1 MEFISS
7 HPLFIFSFLVTV
19 LFLFYYFHEVVE
31 TPVLRFSESDFLLRV
46 IERTPHLTK
55 KYYPTFWCFNQ
66 HLMLLL
72 LMLREYRTKPYLY
85 DQLEQ
90 LKMKDGGITGLAW
103 SGTDELTT
111 QSDSPIVV
119 VFHTISGDEQDVKS
133 TVKYLRER
141 YAWIVVVCIRRGH
154 GDLPLTKP
162 KVNTM
167 GSTSDLKE
175 QLAYIQKKFPKRKM
189 FGVGI
194 SAGSGLLARYLGEAG
209 VQSKFA
215 AAVAVSPAYDIEKA
229 FHRVHPVYSKIMG
242 QRMINYFLK
251 NHYESLS
258 KLKGVDELFK
268 IKTIGEFQD
277 KLHTISGFKDR
288 ENYYYHSN
296 PVLVANNIKTPL
308 LVLNSADDPICVN
321 QNVLENLH
329 WLETLP
335 NTIHVHTKRG
345 SHIAYFEGI
354 KANSW
359 SDKVIGEYF
368 AAVQKENLP
377 KQKLSPNPKK
387 KKKRM

>member
-1 MEFISS
+1 MEIIAN
-7 HPLFIFSFLVTV
+7 HPLFTIFTILTFS
-19 LFLFYYFHEVVE
+19 FLFYYFKEVVE

-46 IERTPHLTK
+46 IERSPVLTK

-66 HLMLLL
+66 HLMLFL
-72 LMLREYRTKPYLY
+72 LMLREYRTKPYHY
-85 DQLEQ
+85 DQFEQ

-103 SGTDELTT
+103 SGTDDLATN
-111 QSDSPIVV
+111 SDSPIIV

-141 YAWIVVVCIRRGH
+141 YGWIVVVCIRRGH
-154 GDLPLTKP
+154 GNLPLTKP
-162 KVNTM
+162 KINTM

-175 QLAYIQKKFPKRKM
+175 QLTYIQKRFPKRKM

-194 SAGSGLLARYLGEAG
+194 SAGSGLLARYLGEVG

-258 KLKGVDELFK
+258 TLSGIEELLK

-277 KLHTISGFKDR
+277 KLHTISGYKDK

-296 PVLVANNIKTPL
+296 PVLVANKIRTPL

-345 SHIAYFEGI
+345 SHIAYFEGL

-368 AAVQKENLP
+368 AAVLKENLP
-377 KQKLSPNPKK
+377 KRKVTVKAKK
-387 KKKRM
+387 KSKRK